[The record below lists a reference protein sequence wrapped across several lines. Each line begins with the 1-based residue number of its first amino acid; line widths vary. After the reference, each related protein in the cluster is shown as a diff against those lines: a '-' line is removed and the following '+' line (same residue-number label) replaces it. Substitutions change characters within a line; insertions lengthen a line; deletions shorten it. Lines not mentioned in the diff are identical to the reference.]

1 MKDQWWRSILEVIQH
16 SFVSALM
23 FIIVATA
30 AVIGSRVVAIA
41 SRQIDSK
48 FVNDALLFLKHAMVV
63 LEVFLV
69 LLTLTPPVVKKLR
82 SALR

>member
-1 MKDQWWRSILEVIQH
+1 MKGQWWRSILEVIEH

-23 FIIVATA
+23 FIIVAAA

>member
-48 FVNDALLFLKHAMVV
+48 FVNNALLFLKHAMVV

>member
-1 MKDQWWRSILEVIQH
+1 MKGQWWRSILEVIEH

-23 FIIVATA
+23 FIIVAVA

>member
-1 MKDQWWRSILEVIQH
+1 MKGQWWRSILEVIEH

-23 FIIVATA
+23 FIIVTTA

-41 SRQIDSK
+41 SRQIESK
-48 FVNDALLFLKHAMVV
+48 FVNDALLFLKRAMVV

>member
-1 MKDQWWRSILEVIQH
+1 MKGQWWRSILDVIEH

-41 SRQIDSK
+41 SRQIESK
-48 FVNDALLFLKHAMVV
+48 FVNDALLFLKRAMVV

>member
-23 FIIVATA
+23 FIVVATA
-30 AVIGSRVVAIA
+30 AVIGSRVVASA
-41 SRQIDSK
+41 SRQIESK